1 MLYNNCCAKPALVV
15 DRRDEDN
22 WPRVR
27 CTSCGTWIKPP
38 PSPRLEAAEELIA
51 VIEGYSDEYWD
62 VHGVSNVTRA
72 LFEINNH
79 ELTRKFQAWASEPK
93 RFVNNR
99 RIRAESLLTYLRS
112 LRNGDHQ

>member
-1 MLYNNCCAKPALVV
+1 MYNNCCYTPELVV
-15 DRRDEDN
+15 DRMDEDN

-38 PSPRLEAAEELIA
+38 PSLRREAAEELIA
-51 VIEGYSDEYWD
+51 VLKGYSEEWWD

-72 LFEINNH
+72 LAEINNH
-79 ELTRKFQAWASEPK
+79 ELTRKFQAWASEPR

-99 RIRAESLLTYLRS
+99 RIRAEQLIKYLE
-112 LRNGDHQ
+112 NME